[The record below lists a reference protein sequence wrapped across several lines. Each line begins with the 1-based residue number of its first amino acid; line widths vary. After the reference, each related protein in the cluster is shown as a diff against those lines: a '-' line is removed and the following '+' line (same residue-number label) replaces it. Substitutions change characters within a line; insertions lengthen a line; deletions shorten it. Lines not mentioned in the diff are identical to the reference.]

1 MVNEI
6 LRRLLS
12 FAVVRQSRFLS
23 STLFCLSATV
33 YLSRSYTSKTSS
45 TLLPKIITRYSTSLM
60 SSKSSPMKSEVDSPV
75 KVLLHEKDGSIF
87 ERDSIG
93 TKGPA
98 SANGL
103 KIICWNVAGLRG
115 TLKKNPEVLNDL
127 VDKQQPDLLCLQVKV
142 STAQSNLRDTSIF
155 NFLDVTYLSV

>member
-6 LRRLLS
+6 LKEILS
-12 FAVVRQSRFLS
+12 LAAGRQSRFLS

-33 YLSRSYTSKTSS
+33 YLSRSYTTKTAS
-45 TLLPKIITRYSTSLM
+45 TLLPKLVTRYSTSLM
-60 SSKSSPMKSEVDSPV
+60 SNKNSPSKSEVDSPV

-115 TLKKNPEVLNDL
+115 TLKKSPEVLNDL
-127 VDKQQPDLLCLQVKV
+127 VDKQQPDLLCLQVQV
-142 STAQSNLRDTSIF
+142 SKSSYRSLESP
-155 NFLDVTYLSV
+155 

>member
-6 LRRLLS
+6 LKKILS
-12 FAVVRQSRFLS
+12 LAVVRQSRFLS

-33 YLSRSYTSKTSS
+33 YLSRSYTTKTAS
-45 TLLPKIITRYSTSLM
+45 TLLPKLVTRYSTSLM
-60 SSKSSPMKSEVDSPV
+60 PNKNSPMKSEVDSPV

-87 ERDSIG
+87 ERDSVG

-115 TLKKNPEVLNDL
+115 TLKKSPQVLNDL
-127 VDKQQPDLLCLQVKV
+127 VDKQQPDLLCLQVQV
-142 STAQSNLRDTSIF
+142 SKSSYR
-155 NFLDVTYLSV
+155 